1 MRRLAVTSFVLSV
14 VLAACGGGGTATT
27 VPGGQTT
34 APGQATAGTQPTTGT
49 QPTQGGQPAPQPG
62 AGTVAV
68 VLTGG
73 ADEGSYSGSENPNC
87 TYSFFSPDTWGVQYS
102 LTEVTPEQFSSLQ
115 VVHRPTGGG
124 DEGDMFAGV
133 GTLVT
138 VGFASILDAENY
150 RTYEVEIRTDGEESD
165 IGGTGTMQVNDA
177 GSTAVLHF
185 TGTTADG
192 VGIDATVNC
201 PSVTRG

>member
-1 MRRLAVTSFVLSV
+1 VRRLAVTSFVLSV
-14 VLAACGGGGTATT
+14 FLAACGGGGTATT
-27 VPGGQTT
+27 APGGQTT
-34 APGQATAGTQPTTGT
+34 APGQPTTGAE
-49 QPTQGGQPAPQPG
+49 PTQGQPAPQPG

-68 VLTGG
+68 VLNGG
-73 ADEGSYSGSENPNC
+73 ADAGSYTGSENPNC
-87 TYSFFSPDTWGVQYS
+87 TYNFFSPDTWGVQYS
-102 LTEVTPEQFSSLQ
+102 LTEVTAEQFSSLQ

-124 DEGDMFAGV
+124 DDGDMFAGV

-138 VGFASILDAENY
+138 VGFGSILDAENY
-150 RTYEVEIRTDGEESD
+150 RTYEVEIRTDDEESD
-165 IGGTGTMQVNDA
+165 IGGTGTMQVNDG